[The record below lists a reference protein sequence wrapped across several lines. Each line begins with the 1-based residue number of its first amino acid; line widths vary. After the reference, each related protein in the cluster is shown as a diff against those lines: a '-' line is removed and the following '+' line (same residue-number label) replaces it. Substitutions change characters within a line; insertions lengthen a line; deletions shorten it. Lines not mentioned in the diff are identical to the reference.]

1 MLLFHFLCSF
11 QQLDGIDVLCHALCH
26 VLSRF
31 HSQYHRLWPVNHVAS
46 RKDTAACS
54 HAIRP
59 FYDLHVAFLVYLN
72 ALRRAHNAV
81 GRSATDG
88 QKDAIEVL
96 DEFSF
101 GRA

>member
-11 QQLDGIDVLCHALCH
+11 QQLDGIDVLCHTLCH
-26 VLSRF
+26 ILSRF
-31 HSQYHRLWPVNHVAS
+31 HSQYHRLWPENPVAS
-46 RKDTAACS
+46 RKVTAACR

-59 FYDLHVAFLVYLN
+59 FNDLHGAEHVYLN